1 MGDAV
6 STGINLRIAL
16 YFGEHQFLIGEERCS
31 MTVST
36 MRGIQT
42 LPIRFLV
49 GKNFNTI
56 LHQVIFGLSRNQ
68 RQLKLTQTAQ
78 NEIGSYF
85 LVRKNLLKGE
95 YISFLFFD
103 F

>member
-6 STGINLRIAL
+6 STGINLRIAR
-16 YFGEHQFLIGEERCS
+16 YFGVHQFLIGKERCG

-36 MRGIQT
+36 MLGIQQ
-42 LPIRFLV
+42 LSIRFLV

-56 LHQVIFGLSRNQ
+56 LHQVIFGLSGDQ
-68 RQLKLTQTAQ
+68 RQLKLTQAAQ
-78 NEIGSYF
+78 NEIGSNF

-95 YISFLFFD
+95 YISFLSFD